1 MAAECRAWFGECLRC
16 SYGSGTASPTGRT
29 ILARSLNRPRC
40 TWVVPRFEV
49 QTQITA
55 EPARCFDLSLSVDG
69 HTESMGSSGEQ
80 AVGAIISGQMALGDT
95 VTWRA
100 RHFGVWF
107 RMTSAITGYDRPV
120 RFVDEQVRGPFA
132 FWRHEHR
139 FEPIASGRT
148 QMIDV
153 VEFRSPGGP
162 VGRLVDRPVLSRY
175 MAKLIRQRNAWLQQA
190 LESSS

>member
-1 MAAECRAWFGECLRC
+1 M
-16 SYGSGTASPTGRT
+16 
-29 ILARSLNRPRC
+29 
-40 TWVVPRFEV
+40 PRFEV
-49 QTQITA
+49 QTRITA
-55 EPARCFDLSLSVDG
+55 EPARCFDLSLSVDA
-69 HTESMGSSGEQ
+69 HTESMGPSGER

-107 RMTSAITGYDRPV
+107 RMTSAIAAYDRPV

-139 FEPIASGRT
+139 FEPIASGGT

-162 VGRLVDRPVLSRY
+162 VGRLVDRAVLSRY